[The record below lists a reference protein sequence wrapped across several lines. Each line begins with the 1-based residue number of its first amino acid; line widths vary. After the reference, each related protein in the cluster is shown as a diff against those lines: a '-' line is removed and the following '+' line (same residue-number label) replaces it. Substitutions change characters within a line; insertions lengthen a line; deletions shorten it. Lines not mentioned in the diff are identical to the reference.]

1 MLVEFTVPGK
11 PVPKGRPRVMRG
23 GWTFTPKKTKQQEN
37 LIQIVAL
44 ARRQALKLAVLGG
57 SFRLQVICY
66 GANKLADWD
75 NLGKLVSDALNGVFW
90 VDDRQVIDARVMKL
104 PCPKGQER
112 TEVRVESIP
121 DSM

>member
-37 LIQIVAL
+37 LIRMIAL
-44 ARRQALKLAVLGG
+44 SKRQAMRVVAMGG
-57 SFRLQVICY
+57 SFRLSVIAY

-75 NLGKLVSDALNGVFW
+75 NIGKLCSDSLNGVFW
-90 VDDRQVIDARVMKL
+90 VDDRQVIDARVLKL
-104 PCPKGQER
+104 SCPAGQER
-112 TEVRVESIP
+112 TEIRVESI
-121 DSM
+121 S